1 MLENQKDATEY
12 RLVILGDGTVRT
24 VPLRG
29 DRWTIGRADDCSVVL
44 RDPTVSR
51 RHLQI
56 EWNGTNFQ
64 FRDLGGSNPV
74 SIDNKP
80 AHAGGILPGQVI
92 TIGLTRLVIER
103 RGAATTITPDDQRTV
118 VISREVA
125 DDEVPAALL
134 NPQVA
139 SAVRVLDRIEWTFA
153 DLGDLRDAA
162 EPLLDLS
169 RNLTSRSSGW
179 IGRFTADGGIEAL
192 ASHAVP
198 GATSAARLPESML
211 SEARRSTRPY
221 LVRTAEGSQTVDRL
235 LVPLGKVGEG
245 LMVLQQPHP
254 GAPAGQEL
262 LRLAQSLG
270 NVVWHRLQETTER
283 LRLRDEVKRLRFH
296 GTATHNA
303 LLLSNRLQAARQ
315 SLRGLVSST
324 EPIWLVGE
332 EGTEREDLARYL
344 HAEGPRRTAVFAPW
358 SAAQVPTWRHER
370 DLFGDGREPGGLLH
384 RVRGGTLFLDQIE
397 GLTTACQQRLV
408 AELRR
413 QAADGTAPP
422 VLVASSLPAGV
433 PQIDPALL
441 ELLQAQRIEV
451 PPLRSDSRDILALA
465 ELFLSEMGSCP
476 DGSPRLLT
484 ERAKRML
491 TEHNWPGN
499 LRELRLVLEA
509 AAAQA
514 GNQPIAPRHLPRTL
528 GDDGASA
535 PAQDVPTLEELE
547 RQHIVAVLQRTGGN
561 RTRSA
566 QLLGIA
572 TSTLYEKLKRYCLD
586 G

>member
-1 MLENQKDATEY
+1 MLENHRDVTEY

-29 DRWTIGRADDCSVVL
+29 DRWTIGRADDCTVVL

-56 EWNGTNFQ
+56 EWNGSSFQ

-125 DDEVPAALL
+125 DDEVPTTLQ

-221 LVRTAEGSQTVDRL
+221 LVRTAEGSTTVDRL

-245 LMVLQQPHP
+245 LMVLQQPQP

-270 NVVWHRLQETTER
+270 SVVWHRLQETTER

-358 SAAQVPTWRHER
+358 NAVQVPTWRHER
-370 DLFGDGREPGGLLH
+370 DLFGDGREPGGLLQ

-397 GLTTACQQRLV
+397 GLTPASQQRLL

-413 QAADGTAPP
+413 QAIDGTAPP

-433 PQIDPALL
+433 AQIDPSLL
-441 ELLQAQRIEV
+441 EVLQAQRIEV
-451 PPLRSDSRDILALA
+451 PPLRSDSRDVLALA

-514 GNQPIAPRHLPRTL
+514 GNQPIAPRHLPSTL
-528 GDDGASA
+528 GDDGANA

>member
-1 MLENQKDATEY
+1 MLETHRETTEY

-56 EWNGTNFQ
+56 EWNGTSFQ

-74 SIDNKP
+74 AVDGKP
-80 AHAGGILPGQVI
+80 AHQGEILPGQVI

-103 RGAATTITPDDQRTV
+103 RGAAMTITPDDQRTV

-125 DDEVPAALL
+125 DDEMPPTLQHPQAAT
-134 NPQVA
+134 
-139 SAVRVLDRIEWTFA
+139 AVRVLDRIEWTFA

-179 IGRFTADGGIEAL
+179 IGRFTADGGIEVL

-198 GATSAARLPESML
+198 GAASAVRLPESML
-211 SEARRSTRPY
+211 SEARRSTRPN
-221 LVRTAEGSQTVDRL
+221 LVRTAEGPTTVDRL
-235 LVPLGKVGEG
+235 VVPLGKVGEG
-245 LMVLQQPHP
+245 LMVLQQPQP
-254 GAPAGQEL
+254 GAPSGQEL

-270 NVVWHRLQETTER
+270 SVVWHRLQETTER

-303 LLLSNRLQAARQ
+303 LLLSNRLQSVRQ
-315 SLRGLVSST
+315 TLRGLVSST

-344 HAEGPRRTAVFAPW
+344 HAESPRRTAVFVPW
-358 SAAQVPTWRHER
+358 NATQVPTWRHDR
-370 DLFGDGREPGGLLH
+370 DLFGDGREPGGLLQ

-397 GLTTACQQRLV
+397 RLTAASQQRLV

-413 QAADGTAPP
+413 PAADGTAPP
-422 VLVASSLPAGV
+422 VLVASSLPSAV
-433 PQIDPALL
+433 PQLDPALL
-441 ELLQAQRIEV
+441 EVLQAQRLEV

-499 LRELRLVLEA
+499 LRELRLVLES

-514 GNQPIAPRHLPRTL
+514 ANQPIAPRHLPSTL
-528 GDDGASA
+528 GDDGANA
-535 PAQDVPTLEELE
+535 PIADVPTLEELE
-547 RQHIVAVLQRTGGN
+547 RQHIIAVLQRTGGN

>member
-1 MLENQKDATEY
+1 MIETTRESTEY

-24 VPLRG
+24 LPLRG
-29 DRWTIGRADDCSVVL
+29 TRWTIGRAEDCTVVL

-56 EWNGTNFQ
+56 DWTGSSFV

-74 SIDNKP
+74 AVDGRALHQGEIQ
-80 AHAGGILPGQVI
+80 PGQVI
-92 TIGLTRLVIER
+92 AIGLTRLVIER
-103 RGAATTITPDDQRTV
+103 RGAAMTITADDQRTI
-118 VISREVA
+118 VISREVI
-125 DDEVPAALL
+125 DDEVPPTPQHPQAAT
-134 NPQVA
+134 A
-139 SAVRVLDRIEWTFA
+139 IRVLDRIEWTFA

-179 IGRFTADGGIEAL
+179 IGRFTTDGGIEVL
-192 ASHAVP
+192 ASHAVA
-198 GATSAARLPESML
+198 GTASAVRLPESML
-211 SEARRSTRPY
+211 GEARRSTRPN
-221 LVRTAEGSQTVDRL
+221 LVITSENGVTVDRL

-245 LMVLQQPHP
+245 LMVLQQPQP
-254 GAPAGQEL
+254 GAPAGQDL

-270 NVVWHRLQETTER
+270 SVVWHRLQETTER

-315 SLRGLVSST
+315 ALRERVNGT

-344 HAEGPRRTAVFAPW
+344 HAESPRRNALFSPW
-358 SAAQVPTWRHER
+358 SATQVPSWRHER
-370 DLFGDGREPGGLLH
+370 DLFGDGREPGGLLL
-384 RVRGGTLFLDQIE
+384 RTRGGTLFLDQVE
-397 GLTTACQQRLV
+397 RMQMTTQQRLV
-408 AELRR
+408 AELRAP
-413 QAADGTAPP
+413 AADGSAPP
-422 VLVASSLPAGV
+422 VLVASSQPTGLV
-433 PQIDPALL
+433 HIDPLLL
-441 ELLQAQRIEV
+441 ELLQAHRIDV

-484 ERAKRML
+484 ERTKRL
-491 TEHNWPGN
+491 LAEHSWPGN

-514 GNQPIAPRHLPRTL
+514 GNQPIAPRHLPSTL
-528 GDDGASA
+528 GDDGSA
-535 PAQDVPTLEELE
+535 APGGDVPTLEQLE
-547 RQHIVAVLQRTGGN
+547 RQHIIAVLQKTGGN
-561 RTRSA
+561 RTRTA
-566 QLLGIA
+566 QMLGIA

>member
-1 MLENQKDATEY
+1 MLENQRDGTEY

-29 DRWTIGRADDCSVVL
+29 DRWTIGRADDCSIVL

-51 RHLQI
+51 RHLQL
-56 EWNGTNFQ
+56 EWNGTSFQ

-80 AHAGGILPGQVI
+80 AHAGEILPGQVI

-103 RGAATTITPDDQRTV
+103 RSAAMTITPDDQRTV

-125 DDEVPAALL
+125 DDEVPPTLQHPQAAT
-134 NPQVA
+134 
-139 SAVRVLDRIEWTFA
+139 AVRVLDRIEWTFA

-179 IGRFTADGGIEAL
+179 IGRFTADGSIEAL
-192 ASHAVP
+192 ASHSVP

-211 SEARRSTRPY
+211 SEACRSTRPY
-221 LVRTAEGSQTVDRL
+221 LVRTAEGSTTVDRL

-245 LMVLQQPHP
+245 LMVLQQPQP

-270 NVVWHRLQETTER
+270 SVVWHRLQETTER

-303 LLLSNRLQAARQ
+303 LLLSNRLQSARQ
-315 SLRGLVSST
+315 TLCGLVNST

-344 HAEGPRRTAVFAPW
+344 HAESPRRAAVFVPW
-358 SAAQVPTWRHER
+358 NAMQVPAWRHER
-370 DLFGDGREPGGLLH
+370 DLFGDRREPGGLLQ

-397 GLTTACQQRLV
+397 RLTAASQVRLL
-408 AELRR
+408 AELRKP
-413 QAADGTAPP
+413 AADGTAPP
-422 VLVASSLPAGV
+422 VLVASSLPTGIA
-433 PQIDPALL
+433 QIDPALL
-441 ELLQAQRIEV
+441 EVLQAQRVEV
-451 PPLRSDSRDILALA
+451 PPLRHDSRDILALA
-465 ELFLSEMGSCP
+465 ELFLSELGSCP

-514 GNQPIAPRHLPRTL
+514 SNQPIAPRHLPSTL
-528 GDDGASA
+528 GDGGASA
-535 PAQDVPTLEELE
+535 PTPEVQTLEELE
-547 RQHIVAVLQRTGGN
+547 RQHIVAVLKRTSGN